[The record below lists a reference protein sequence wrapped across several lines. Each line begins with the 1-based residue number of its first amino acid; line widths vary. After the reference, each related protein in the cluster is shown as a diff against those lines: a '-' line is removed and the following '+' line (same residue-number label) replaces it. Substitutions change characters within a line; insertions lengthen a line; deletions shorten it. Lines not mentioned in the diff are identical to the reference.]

1 MMPVSD
7 PPMPRPARAPVTLP
21 QMADLRRRAAHATLP
36 TVVGGAATQ
45 QRFARLRQLAAVDA
59 RVLITGESGVGKE
72 LVASYLHAAS
82 GRARG
87 PFVTV
92 NCAGLSETLL
102 ESELFGHV
110 KGSFTGAYRD
120 KAGKFEIA
128 HGGTLFLDEV
138 GEMTARMQGMLLRVL
153 ATGEVQKVGSDRPV
167 AGIDCRVIAATNRS
181 LRDMIQAGTFREDLY
196 YRLNV
201 IGVRVPPLRERHE
214 DIGLLIE
221 YFLDRFRAQY
231 RIDCEIDDEARARL
245 RRYHWPG
252 NVRQL
257 ENVMQR
263 VVLDPLHH
271 LAADDLPGETDLP
284 GEAAGDRQERR
295 CRVANTLYEQLKQ
308 GASFWDT
315 VYEPYT
321 QHALTRA
328 DLRELV
334 RAGLTDARG
343 NYRSLLAI
351 FNIDGADYKR
361 LLGFLRRQQCLLPF
375 RQFR

>member
-1 MMPVSD
+1 MMSSSD
-7 PPMPRPARAPVTLP
+7 SILNGGAEPRPLPHSGEARSRPGELP
-21 QMADLRRRAAHATLP
+21 AL
-36 TVVGGAATQ
+36 VGGPITQ
-45 QRFARLRQLAAVDA
+45 QRFLRLRQLAAVEA

-82 GRARG
+82 RRAAG

-120 KAGKFEIA
+120 KPGKFELA
-128 HGGTLFLDEV
+128 HHGTLFLDEV
-138 GEMTARMQGMLLRVL
+138 GEMTPRMQGMLLRVL
-153 ATGEVQKVGSDRPV
+153 ATGEVQKVGADRCV
-167 AGIDCRVIAATNRS
+167 NGIQCRVIAATNRS
-181 LRDMIQAGTFREDLY
+181 LRDMINAGTFREDLY

-201 IGVRVPPLRERHE
+201 ISVAVPPLRERPE
-214 DIGLLIE
+214 DIPLLID
-221 YFLDRFRAQY
+221 FFIDRFREHY
-231 RIDCEIDDEARARL
+231 GVEYVMDDDARGRL

-257 ENVMQR
+257 ENVIQR
-263 VVLDPLHH
+263 LMAEPNRPLGP
-271 LAADDLPGETDLP
+271 DDLPGES
-284 GEAAGDRQERR
+284 ERQPRPVERLERR
-295 CRVANTLYEQLKQ
+295 RTVAEELYEQIKR
-308 GASFWDT
+308 GASFWDA

-321 QHALTRA
+321 RHALTRD

-343 NYRSLLAI
+343 NYRSMVSI
-351 FNIDGADYKR
+351 FNIDRSDYKR
-361 LLGFLRRQQCLLPF
+361 LIGFLRRQECLLPF

>member
-1 MMPVSD
+1 MMHGA
-7 PPMPRPARAPVTLP
+7 ARAVPLHSSTAIRPRTAPAV
-21 QMADLRRRAAHATLP
+21 LP
-36 TVVGGAATQ
+36 TVVGGAVTQ
-45 QRFARLRQLAAVDA
+45 QRFVRLRQLAEVDA
-59 RVLITGESGVGKE
+59 RVLITGESGTGKE

-82 GRARG
+82 GRSGG

-120 KAGKFEIA
+120 KPGKFELA

-138 GEMTARMQGMLLRVL
+138 GEMTGRMQGMLLRVL
-153 ATGEVQKVGSDRPV
+153 ATGEVQKVGSDRCID
-167 AGIDCRVIAATNRS
+167 GINCRVLAATNRC
-181 LRDMIQAGTFREDLY
+181 LPDMIHAGTFREDLY

-201 IGVRVPPLRERHE
+201 ISVAVPPLRERPE
-214 DIGLLIE
+214 DIPLLIDF
-221 YFLDRFRAQY
+221 FLVRFQAHY
-231 RIDCEIDDEARARL
+231 GVTCEVTEAARARL

-263 VVLDPLHH
+263 LVLERDRPLG
-271 LAADDLPGETDLP
+271 AEDLPGER
-284 GEAAGDRQERR
+284 EAQPVRIVEWQERR
-295 CRVANTLYEQLKQ
+295 RTVAQGLYERIKQ

-321 QHALTRA
+321 RHALTRD
-328 DLRELV
+328 DLRELI

-343 NYRSLLAI
+343 NYRSMVAI
-351 FNIDGADYKR
+351 FNIDRADYKR
-361 LLGFLRRQQCLLPF
+361 LIGFLRRQECLLPF
-375 RQFR
+375 RQYR